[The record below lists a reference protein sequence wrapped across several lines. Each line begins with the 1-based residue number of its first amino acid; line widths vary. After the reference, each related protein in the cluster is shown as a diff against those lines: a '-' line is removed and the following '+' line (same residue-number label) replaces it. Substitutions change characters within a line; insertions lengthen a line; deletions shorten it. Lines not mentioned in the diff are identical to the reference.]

1 MSKHPLKY
9 PEPLLDRPVFGRTT
23 PPPFSPMAQSPA
35 LPEVSAEDQDA
46 ITKIFDEILTPPA
59 EAVANLDPGTCQ
71 HKEFV
76 AYVDGHPLLS
86 NDDTKVGTLTVV
98 CRHCRKAAGVSA
110 DGIFRAM
117 IAFKFKWIDVDEG

>member
-9 PEPLLDRPVFGRTT
+9 PEPLLDRPVFGAT
-23 PPPFSPMAQSPA
+23 SPA
-35 LPEVSAEDQDA
+35 IPSHPPVSPEDQDA

-59 EAVANLDPGTCQ
+59 EAIANLDPGTCQ